1 MSIPKH
7 KYSIPREIRDIIGMR
22 YRKIT
27 KSINREFWDLN
38 DDIKHSLYVGS
49 YGRNTAISSSDI
61 DIIAILPDFEFDHY
75 NNLKGNSQSRLL
87 QAVKNAILLS
97 YPNSDIRA
105 DGQVIKVQFSDGMKF
120 EIVPAFK
127 EYSGTFKYPNSN
139 HGGMWLS
146 TNPKA
151 EQDAIKTKNSS
162 SNGLLVDTCRHI
174 RFIRDNY
181 FSSYTLSGIVIDSF
195 VYYAIANW
203 HWLNP
208 GEISIPNSQSYE
220 SVLLNYFINNIKYSS
235 YIQAPGSGD
244 FISCTKSIDGLEKV
258 LGYIQS

>member
-1 MSIPKH
+1 
-7 KYSIPREIRDIIGMR
+7 MR

-27 KSINREFWDLN
+27 KSINREFWNLN
-38 DDIKHSLYVGS
+38 DDIKNSLYVGS

-61 DIIAILPDFEFDHY
+61 DIIVVLPDIEFDHFS
-75 NNLKGNSQSRLL
+75 NLKGNSQSRLL

-97 YPNSDIRA
+97 YPNSNIRA
-105 DGQVIKVQFSDGMKF
+105 DGQVIKIQFSDGMKF

-127 EYSGTFKYPNSN
+127 EHLGTFKYPDSN
-139 HGGMWLS
+139 QGGMWLS

-151 EQDAIKTKNSS
+151 EQDAIKTKNNS

-203 HWLNP
+203 RWLNP
-208 GEISIPNSQSYE
+208 GEILTPNLQSYE

-244 FISCTKSIDGLEKV
+244 LIFCTKSIDGLEKV
-258 LGYIQS
+258 LGYIQN